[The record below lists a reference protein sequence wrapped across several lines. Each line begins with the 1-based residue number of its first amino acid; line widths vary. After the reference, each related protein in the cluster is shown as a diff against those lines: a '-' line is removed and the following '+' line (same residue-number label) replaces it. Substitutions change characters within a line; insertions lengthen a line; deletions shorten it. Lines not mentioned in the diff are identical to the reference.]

1 MIRYPAEAAGV
12 AFQEDPA
19 SGKLDEVIA
28 REAQG
33 EAGVLPLLQYALDLL
48 YQTGGTDGLLT
59 HEEYERVG
67 RVSGAVAKK
76 AEQTFENLS
85 TEERDSLDSVLR
97 GLVTLGEGEQE
108 VATRKVARY
117 EDLVRP
123 LGAKGLVD
131 AFLEA
136 RLFTGDQD
144 PGGHPTV
151 MVAHEA
157 LLRVWPRVVSW
168 VRDNRDFLRQRAR
181 LGQALEQWKTRGQ
194 HEDYLLASG
203 LPLAEAESLLKQ
215 HEAALREEEVA
226 YIRASRVKAQRDE
239 LRRKKLRRVVVAALS
254 LLTLAL
260 GFILYTTSEERR
272 AAVAEVQD
280 DYPDCQARV
289 VGSGT
294 SHRRREA
301 VAVHDGAP
309 ARRFRGRSE
318 RRHAFSHPST
328 RNTPFTPFSR
338 FMN

>member
-48 YQTGGTDGLLT
+48 YQTGGADGLLT
-59 HEEYERVG
+59 HEEYEQVG

-76 AEQTFENLS
+76 AEQTFDNLS
-85 TEERDSLDSVLR
+85 VQERDSLDSVLR

-117 EDLVRP
+117 EDLIRA

-144 PGGHPTV
+144 AEGRSTV

-157 LLRVWPRVVSW
+157 LLRVWPRVVKW

-181 LGQALEQWKTRGQ
+181 LGQALEQWKTRDR
-194 HEDYLLASG
+194 HEDYLLARG

-215 HEAALREEEVA
+215 HEAALGDEEVA
-226 YIRASRVKAQRDE
+226 YIRASRTKAKRDE
-239 LRRKKLRRVVVAALS
+239 H
-254 LLTLAL
+254 
-260 GFILYTTSEERR
+260 RR
-272 AAVAEVQD
+272 ARVRRAVMGGIESVD
-280 DYPDCQARV
+280 LTCVGNGRV
-289 VGSGT
+289 CG
-294 SHRRREA
+294 REK
-301 VAVHDGAP
+301 G
-309 ARRFRGRSE
+309 
-318 RRHAFSHPST
+318 
-328 RNTPFTPFSR
+328 
-338 FMN
+338 